1 MSYNKQ
7 TIFLQRRFQL
17 HVHAP
22 HSCHCNV
29 GIWQGC
35 PLAHFLLVI
44 LDRLLIQCDITS
56 TFWVQFEDLCQ
67 QITQKKF
74 H

>member
-7 TIFLQRRFQL
+7 TNNFSTTALSVA
-17 HVHAP
+17 VHAP
-22 HSCHCNV
+22 HSCHYNV

-44 LDRLLIQCDITS
+44 LDRLLIQCDITF
-56 TFWVQFEDLCQ
+56 TFWVQFEDLWQ
-67 QITQKKF
+67 QIT
-74 H
+74 HE